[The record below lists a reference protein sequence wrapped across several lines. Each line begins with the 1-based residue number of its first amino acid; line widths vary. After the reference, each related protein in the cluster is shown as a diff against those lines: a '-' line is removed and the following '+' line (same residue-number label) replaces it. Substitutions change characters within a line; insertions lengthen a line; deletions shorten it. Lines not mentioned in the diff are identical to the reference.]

1 MKKFIWETSFAKFS
15 DYSSSYK
22 SIVKYL
28 TQNRAIVLPE
38 QVLEPIFQVKPYT
51 KTITTELFERC
62 INTGFIEEFASL
74 YPSLQ
79 GSDVSIPDGLAT
91 PELVY
96 DLKNNKESLPLASYS
111 ELNNKLLVNVSG
123 LLKQNNQTRQLIVSD
138 INELHSMYVRSML
151 VRSFSCGDGWLT
163 PNLATYIVKVYSLCF
178 GGLIGKNENLSF
190 QEQMT
195 VSMILALYMSQQ
207 FAKNDDDPA
216 RPRNFFKCTFLG
228 PISDLENIMARAS
241 ERAREGLTL
250 DTVAEL
256 ISETGPQRLRS
267 FNLGSL
273 YRIGVLL
280 GSSLS
285 PVTTRIALEYAPYFT
300 YMLINVLSGGKGG
313 AIHYKMKE
321 NRLIGTESKRFIDEL
336 KVCQSLYSNR

>member
-15 DYSSSYK
+15 DYSNSYK
-22 SIVKYL
+22 SIIKYL
-28 TQNRAIVLPE
+28 TQNRAIVLP
-38 QVLEPIFQVKPYT
+38 QQILEPVYQIRPYT
-51 KTITTELFERC
+51 KTIITELFERC

-96 DLKNNKESLPLASYS
+96 DLKNNKDSFPLASFS
-111 ELNNKLLVNVSG
+111 ELNNKLLVNLSG
-123 LLKQNNQTRQLIVSD
+123 LLKKNDQTKQFIVSD

-151 VRSFSCGDGWLT
+151 VRSFSTSDGWLT
-163 PNLATYIVKVYSLCF
+163 PNLSTFIIKTYALTF
-178 GGLIGKNENLSF
+178 GSMIGRNENLSF

-207 FAKNDDDPA
+207 FSKNDDDPA
-216 RPRNFFKCTFLG
+216 RPRSYFKCTFLG
-228 PISDLENIMARAS
+228 PINELESMMSRAS
-241 ERAREGLTL
+241 EKAREGLTL

-256 ISETGPQRLRS
+256 ISETGPQRLRN
-267 FNLGSL
+267 FNTGSL

-280 GSSLS
+280 GSSLN

-300 YMLINVLSGGKGG
+300 FMVLNTLSGAKGG
-313 AIHYKMKE
+313 SLQLKMKE
-321 NRLIGTESKRFIDEL
+321 NRLIGTESKRFMDEL